1 MSNFMIHENSLEL
14 PKRKNHFLL
23 THCVQTMEE
32 NLLVTWKYTKPFHDD
47 ESRSRGS
54 GEGAV
59 RVVSV
64 TIAEEEVAFL
74 STLRHRPRRE
84 KENPCIVNS
93 GWDLLVYAI
102 RPLRAAGVWE
112 LLL

>member
-1 MSNFMIHENSLEL
+1 M
-14 PKRKNHFLL
+14 R
-23 THCVQTMEE
+23 V
-32 NLLVTWKYTKPFHDD
+32 PFA
-47 ESRSRGS
+47 SFANRWPMNPGL
-54 GEGAV
+54 
-59 RVVSV
+59 VSV

-74 STLRHRPRRE
+74 STLRHRSRRE

>member
-1 MSNFMIHENSLEL
+1 MIHENSLEL

-59 RVVSV
+59 RKSLAHESGSRFGDNSRRRSCVSV
-64 TIAEEEVAFL
+64 DPSPPTPKRERKPV
-74 STLRHRPRRE
+74 HR
-84 KENPCIVNS
+84 
-93 GWDLLVYAI
+93 
-102 RPLRAAGVWE
+102 
-112 LLL
+112 